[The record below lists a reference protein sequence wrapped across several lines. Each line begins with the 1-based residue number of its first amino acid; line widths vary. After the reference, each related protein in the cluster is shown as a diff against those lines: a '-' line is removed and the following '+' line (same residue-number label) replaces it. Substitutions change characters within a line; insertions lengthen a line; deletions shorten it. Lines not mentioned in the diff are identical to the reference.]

1 MRIEDREKLFEN
13 PAGEYRGRPFW
24 AWNGKLTE
32 EELLRQI
39 DIFRQM
45 GFSGFFIGRIFS
57 SLGSSFHKYPEL
69 LAWICCA
76 ESLRT
81 YIRCDLRNSCSLLI
95 L

>member
-45 GFSGFFIGRIFS
+45 GFSGLDVYKRQIIS
-57 SLGSSFHKYPEL
+57 SEIWF
-69 LAWICCA
+69 A
-76 ESLRT
+76 EISLHEQIIAV
-81 YIRCDLRNSCSLLI
+81 YMAN
-95 L
+95 